1 MHELSIAEA
10 LRQTLLE
17 YQQENGGK
25 VLRLFVSIGRLGG
38 IDPEALEYVWPMAMG
53 ECDENVR
60 HCQLVIK
67 SLDIEFECGGCGK
80 KVYAKHWIGR
90 CPHCQNETL
99 RRLGGRELSIT
110 GIEVENV

>member
-25 VLRLFVSIGRLGG
+25 VLKLFVSIGRLGG

-67 SLDIEFECGGCGK
+67 SLSPLSERNPP
-80 KVYAKHWIGR
+80 AAGR
-90 CPHCQNETL
+90 PGVVHN
-99 RRLGGRELSIT
+99 RY
-110 GIEVENV
+110 